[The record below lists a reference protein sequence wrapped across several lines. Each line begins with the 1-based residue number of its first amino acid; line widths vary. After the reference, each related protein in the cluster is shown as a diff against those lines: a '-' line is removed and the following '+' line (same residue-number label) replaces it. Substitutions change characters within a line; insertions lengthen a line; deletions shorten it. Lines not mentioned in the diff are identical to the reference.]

1 MDSITVEEDTEQFSG
16 DELEDSEVDGRQE
29 SPPEKKSEPDKRGFK
44 LKMRPVILIAA
55 GLFLL
60 AGLGSF
66 WLLNQGQETGRLFR
80 FSIRKDQL
88 VRFNLFI
95 IPYHNNNQFTYLSLD
110 VSFKLPDKKLRL
122 EMLEKREKLRGIIY
136 EIMRHE
142 INRVNQYPS
151 LKKLKQI
158 IVKGV
163 NEVISNGKIHE
174 IFVTDV
180 LAV

>member
-1 MDSITVEEDTEQFSG
+1 MDEDKEQFSG
-16 DELEDSEVDGRQE
+16 NELDDSEDNGQQE
-29 SPPEKKSEPDKRGFK
+29 FPPETETESDKRGFK
-44 LKMRPVILIAA
+44 LKIRPAILIAA
-55 GLFLL
+55 GVFLL
-60 AGLGSF
+60 AGLGFF
-66 WLLNQGQETGRLFR
+66 WLLTQGQESGRPFR
-80 FSIRKDQL
+80 FLVRKDQL
-88 VRFNLFI
+88 IRFNLFI

-122 EMLEKREKLRGIIY
+122 EMLQKREKLRGIIY
-136 EIMRHE
+136 EIMRQE
-142 INRVNQYPS
+142 INRTNQYPS
-151 LKKLKQI
+151 LKKLKEI